1 MNANT
6 AEKGDIREL
15 TLDELDQVSGGK
27 GVAET
32 ITETAYKACCAGA
45 AIFVGLAKFVSG
57 Q

>member
-6 AEKGDIREL
+6 SEKGDIREL

-27 GVAET
+27 GIAET
-32 ITETAYKACCAGA
+32 ITDTAYKACCVGG
-45 AIFVGLAKFVSG
+45 AIFIGLARFVSG